1 MASEPH
7 RRVSPEEYLSLER
20 QSETKNEYLNGE
32 IYAMAGASR
41 RHNRINLNVAIALDS
56 QLKARGCDVYTGD
69 MRVRVPAADL
79 YTYPDVTVVCGE
91 PELDDAEVDT
101 LLNPTLI
108 VEVLSRTTESYDRG
122 VKFAYYRTLSSFAE
136 YLVLAQ
142 DRLYAEH
149 SVRQGNGGWLLT
161 ETARR
166 EDVLELPSIGCTLA
180 LRDVYD
186 RVVFPTAAARMD

>member
-1 MASEPH
+1 MASEPR
-7 RRVSPEEYLSLER
+7 RRVSPEEYLSIER

-32 IYAMAGASR
+32 IFAMAGASR
-41 RHNRINLNVAIALDS
+41 QHNFIAGDVYASLLN
-56 QLKARGCDVYTGD
+56 QLRGRGCDVYSGD

-122 VKFAYYRTLSSFAE
+122 MKFAYYRTLSSFAE

-142 DRLYAEH
+142 DHVHAEH
-149 SVRQGNGGWLLT
+149 WVRQENGGWLLT
-161 ETARR
+161 ETDRR

-180 LRDVYD
+180 LRDAYD
-186 RVVFPTAAARMD
+186 RVAFPDTF

>member
-1 MASEPH
+1 MATEPR

-41 RHNRINLNVAIALDS
+41 RHNRITLNVAIALDG
-56 QLKARGCDVYTGD
+56 QLKARGCELYSGD
-69 MRVRVPAADL
+69 MRVRVPTADL
-79 YTYPDVTVVCGE
+79 YTYPDVAVVCGE
-91 PELDDAEVDT
+91 PQFDDAEVDT

-122 VKFAYYRTLSSFAE
+122 AKFAYYRTLPSFAE

-142 DRLYAEH
+142 DLVHAEH
-149 SVRQGNGGWLLT
+149 FVRQGVTGWLLT
-161 ETARR
+161 ETDRSD
-166 EDVLELPSIGCTLA
+166 DVLELPSIGCTLA
-180 LRDVYD
+180 LREAYD
-186 RVVFPTAAARMD
+186 RVAFPLSE

>member
-1 MASEPH
+1 MASEPR

-20 QSETKNEYLNGE
+20 QSETKSEYLNGE

-41 RHNRINLNVAIALDS
+41 RHNFIAGDVYASLLN
-56 QLKARGCDVYTGD
+56 QLRGRGCDVYTGD

-79 YTYPDVTVVCGE
+79 YAYPDVTVVCGE

-142 DRLYAEH
+142 DHVHAEH
-149 SVRQGNGGWLLT
+149 WVRQGNGGWLLT
-161 ETARR
+161 ETDRR

-180 LRDVYD
+180 LRDAYD
-186 RVVFPTAAARMD
+186 RVVFTAADRTD

>member
-1 MASEPH
+1 MATDPR

-41 RHNRINLNVAIALDS
+41 RHNFIAGDVYASLLS
-56 QLKARGCDVYTGD
+56 QLRGRGCDVYSGD

-122 VKFAYYRTLSSFAE
+122 VKFGYYRTLSSFAE
-136 YLVLAQ
+136 YVVLAQ
-142 DRLYAEH
+142 DHVHAEH
-149 SVRQGNGGWLLT
+149 WVRQGNSGWLLT
-161 ETARR
+161 ETGHR

-186 RVVFPTAAARMD
+186 RVAFTAADRTD